1 MRLRILP
8 VIVGSLLIIGAGCA
22 ATQPPAENTTD
33 TGVKGD
39 TDTSTTGTDTEN
51 TNSEITLTG
60 SITGPNSVKLE
71 WEPSSEV
78 VDSVEKWWLI
88 GGSEEN
94 PSYPGT
100 KFVFERGKGFRE
112 KEWKGLGSGATHF
125 RVCAVVNNKCSVYS
139 NDLTLEIPGR
149 VPGTK

>member
-8 VIVGSLLIIGAGCA
+8 VILGVLLLAGAGCSRQEPVS
-22 ATQPPAENTTD
+22 TTPDTGTEPAVNGTTD
-33 TGVKGD
+33 TSPE
-39 TDTSTTGTDTEN
+39 TSE
-51 TNSEITLTG
+51 SITLTG

-71 WEPSSEV
+71 WEPSAEV
-78 VDSVEKWWLI
+78 TESVEKWWLI

-100 KFVFERGKGFRE
+100 KFVFERSKGFRE
-112 KEWKGLGSGATHF
+112 KEWKGLAAGTTHF
-125 RVCAVVNNKCSVYS
+125 RVCAVVDQKCAIYS
-139 NDLTLEIPGR
+139 NDLELEIPGR

>member
-1 MRLRILP
+1 ML
-8 VIVGSLLIIGAGCA
+8 GALLLVGAGCA
-22 ATQPPAENTTD
+22 ATQPPGVETTD

-39 TDTSTTGTDTEN
+39 TDTTSTGTNPEN
-51 TNSEITLTG
+51 KTSEITLTG

-71 WEPSSEV
+71 WEPSAEV
-78 VDSVEKWWLI
+78 TESVEKWWLI

-100 KFVFERGKGFRE
+100 KFVFERSKGFRE
-112 KEWKGLGSGATHF
+112 KEWKGLAAGTTHF
-125 RVCAVVNNKCSVYS
+125 RVCAVVDQKCAVYS
-139 NDLTLEIPGR
+139 NDLELEIPGR